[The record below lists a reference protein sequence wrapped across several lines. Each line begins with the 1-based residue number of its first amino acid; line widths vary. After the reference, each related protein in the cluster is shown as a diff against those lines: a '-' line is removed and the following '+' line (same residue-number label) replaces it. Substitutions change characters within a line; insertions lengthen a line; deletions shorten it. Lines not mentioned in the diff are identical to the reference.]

1 MKQTCFVVMG
11 YGKKIDYATGKT
23 VDLDKVYHSIIQ
35 PVVVSAGYRCVR
47 GDEVKD
53 PSLIDRSM
61 YALLMHAE
69 LVIAD
74 VTTFNPNAVYEL
86 GVRHAVK
93 PYSTIIMM
101 DSASTIPFDINH
113 CRIIQYK
120 NEGLFMDV
128 DEVETVKK
136 KLNGMINDI
145 LSNPHTDSP
154 LYTYIKGVDC
164 PQLPQ
169 EEFDSI
175 ITDLAK
181 EEQCLYAI
189 VEKAQKLCEDKKWV
203 EALKFWSKAL
213 EVKKNEEYYLQQKAL
228 CTYKAELPSPEIAYN
243 DALIILGNL
252 PQNNN
257 SETLGL
263 LGAVYKRLYELHTDD
278 LATLDRAI
286 DCYGKGYKVCG
297 DYYTGENYAFCLYL
311 KSKADF
317 KSLDEEERIY
327 SRFEAKKVWKDIVK
341 RYLPLEDD
349 FADLLKREDGTWILA
364 TLSICLYV
372 LNDEKHVKYE
382 KIFLEHSTEQ
392 QKSTYLEQK
401 QKLQKLLQ

>member
-11 YGKKIDYATGKT
+11 YGKKMDYATGKT
-23 VDLDKVYHSIIQ
+23 VDLDKVYKTIIQ
-35 PVVVSAGYRCVR
+35 PVVVSSGYRCVR

-128 DEVETVKK
+128 EEVERVKT
-136 KLNGMINDI
+136 KLSSIINDI
-145 LSNPHTDSP
+145 LANPHTDSP

-169 EEFDSI
+169 AEFDAI

-181 EEQCLYAI
+181 EEVCLYAI
-189 VEKAQKLCEDKKWV
+189 VEKAQRLREEEKWE
-203 EALKFWSKAL
+203 EALMFWSKAV
-213 EVKKNEEYYLQQKAL
+213 EKKPKEEYYLQQKAY
-228 CTYKAELPSPEIAYN
+228 CTYMAKLPSPEIAYN

-263 LGAVYKRLYELHTDD
+263 LGAVYKRMYELHTDD

-286 DCYGKGYKVCG
+286 DYYGKGYKICG
-297 DYYTGENYAFCLYL
+297 DYYTGENYAYCLYL

-317 KSLDEEERIY
+317 KDLEDEERIY
-327 SRFEAKKVWKDIVK
+327 SRFEAKKVWKDIIK

-349 FADLLKREDGTWILA
+349 VTDLLKKEDGIWIIA
-364 TLSICLYV
+364 TISSCLFA
-372 LNDEKHVKYE
+372 LNDERHAIYE
-382 KIFLEHSTEQ
+382 KYFLEYCSER
-392 QKSTYLEQK
+392 QKNTYIRQK
-401 QKLQKLLQ
+401 QKFQKLL